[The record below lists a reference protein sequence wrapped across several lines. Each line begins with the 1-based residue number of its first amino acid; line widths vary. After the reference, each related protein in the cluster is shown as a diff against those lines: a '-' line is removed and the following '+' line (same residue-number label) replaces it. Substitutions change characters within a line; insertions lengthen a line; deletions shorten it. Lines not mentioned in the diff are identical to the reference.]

1 MTVNA
6 SAQQSTAA
14 IAQERVRTAR
24 PPRGTLR
31 RRRSVETSVPDPLV
45 ADYLKANCSE
55 DAPNGTM
62 LSKNANCGVEPIDDQ
77 VASYHIPLDYECDVR
92 LGAQEEVQCGE
103 VVELNVCSEH
113 GLARMSFSMSVV
125 DVPLTHS
132 KHKPISVDGLT
143 HHGVGSEST
152 HERSLYEEQ
161 GPAVRNLIGVN
172 DETNELLQEFEELW
186 VDTYPQLIEAIDQV
200 KPNSVGVLV
209 ENAIAGDSILVLSDE
224 NLDGSRQV
232 ECVDSSSESAD
243 MQLGRLLQTLGI
255 VSPDALEA
263 AISIANETSISVDRA
278 LIMSGHLSGRQL
290 QWTVQL
296 HTLLRENVISL
307 QKAARVADLMSS
319 KGMTIQRALNCVD
332 SSDALR
338 VLEKNA
344 TRIGDL
350 LTAAELISEEELED
364 ALMKADYF
372 GIPLGRYLSISN
384 LITAQLLESITN
396 VQRYVRQGRMQKAD
410 AVVAIKRSARRQ
422 HELRKNGS
430 ADDAHIVPLH
440 SVRLGELLTL
450 AGVVTELQLETAVET
465 GLRNNSPVGEIL
477 VSFGYVTQLVL
488 DSALTLQAL
497 VAQGG
502 LALIEAVY
510 ALIDVHHHGLTL
522 AIALKRNQKFNSK
535 RRSLSFEQFMESVEL
550 ISATQVEEAIETA
563 RRSPSFVTKALVAS
577 GVVAESAA
585 QVALLCHFYVRERML
600 TTEEAM
606 LLFKLCHRTG
616 LSVEDGIQELGLIVR
631 VQRAPGSS

>member
-24 PPRGTLR
+24 PTRGTLR

-45 ADYLKANCSE
+45 ADYLNATCSE
-55 DAPNGTM
+55 DAPHGTM

-77 VASYHIPLDYECDVR
+77 LASYHIPFDCECDVR

-125 DVPLTHS
+125 DVSLTHS

-152 HERSLYEEQ
+152 HECSLYEEQ
-161 GPAVRNLIGVN
+161 GPTVRNLIGVN

-186 VDTYPQLIEAIDQV
+186 VDTYPHLIEAIDQV
-200 KPNSVGVLV
+200 TPNSVGVLV
-209 ENAIAGDSILVLSDE
+209 ENAIAGDSSPVLSD
-224 NLDGSRQV
+224 DGRRQF

-290 QWTVQL
+290 QWTVQI

-332 SSDALR
+332 SSDALQ

-430 ADDAHIVPLH
+430 ADDADIVPLH

-450 AGVVTELQLETAVET
+450 AGVVSELQLDTAVEM

-522 AIALKRNQKFNSK
+522 AIALKRNQKFNDK
-535 RRSLSFEQFMESVEL
+535 HRSLSFEQFMESVEL
-550 ISATQVEEAIETA
+550 VSATQVEEAIETA
-563 RRSPSFVTKALVAS
+563 RRSPSFVSKALVAS